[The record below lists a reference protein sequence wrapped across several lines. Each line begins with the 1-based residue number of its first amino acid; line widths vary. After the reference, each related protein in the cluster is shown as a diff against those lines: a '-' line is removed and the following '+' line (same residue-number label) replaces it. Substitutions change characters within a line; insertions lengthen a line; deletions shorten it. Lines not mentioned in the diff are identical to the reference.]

1 MMVQVILGKQLKIGD
16 VIPGGTPEYNR
27 TVREFDYEPYK
38 VIGCYG
44 YRTNK
49 KVHSTVNDTYRVAYF
64 KEQGRL
70 PMTVFDNHPIDILY
84 KKYRRNNK
92 VK

>member
-1 MMVQVILGKQLKIGD
+1 MLQIILGKHLKVGD

-27 TVREFDYEPYK
+27 TVREFDYEPHK
-38 VIGCYG
+38 VIACYG
-44 YRTNK
+44 YRSKK
-49 KVHSTVNDTYRVAYF
+49 KVHPTVGDTYRVVYF
-64 KEQGRL
+64 QERHRI
-70 PMTVFDNHPIDILY
+70 PMTIFDNAPINILY